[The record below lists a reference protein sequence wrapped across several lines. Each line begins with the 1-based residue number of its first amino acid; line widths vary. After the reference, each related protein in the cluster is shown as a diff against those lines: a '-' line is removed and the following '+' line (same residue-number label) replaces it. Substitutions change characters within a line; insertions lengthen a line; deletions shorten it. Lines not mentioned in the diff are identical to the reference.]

1 MATFTLVVTDKL
13 KVIELIIFRE
23 FNFNKQ
29 NICNDF
35 LMRCINNIIYI
46 LLCYYATNDFNI

>member
-13 KVIELIIFRE
+13 KAIELIIFKE

-35 LMRCINNIIYI
+35 LIHCINNILYI
-46 LLCYYATNDFNI
+46 LLCYYATNDLNI